1 VSVLLLVPPRK
12 TNLSAEAAQQTDGSG
27 GIRYQKGTATP
38 GAAGLKTVR
47 INWRKRTPS
56 GGNW

>member
-12 TNLSAEAAQQTDGSG
+12 TNPSAEAAQQTGGNG
-27 GIRYQKGTATP
+27 GIRHQGGTAIP
-38 GAAGLKTVR
+38 EAAGLKTVR